1 VHVTWIISV
10 VSIQIFLKTCSGASF
25 LSFKISGLFFASQ
38 QIRGNLLSPIRQ
50 NAVAFLGCP
59 DKHG

>member
-1 VHVTWIISV
+1 VALRFSV
-10 VSIQIFLKTCSGASF
+10 LKFQAF
-25 LSFKISGLFFASQ
+25 FFASQ

-59 DKHG
+59 DTHG